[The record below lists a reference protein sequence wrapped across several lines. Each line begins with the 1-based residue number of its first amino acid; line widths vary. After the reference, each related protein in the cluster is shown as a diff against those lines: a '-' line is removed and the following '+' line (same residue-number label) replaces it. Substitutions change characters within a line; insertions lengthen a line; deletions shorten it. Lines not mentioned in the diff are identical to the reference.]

1 MIDSKHPQYAEK
13 EAQWGRCRHCYQGED
28 AVKGEG
34 ELYLPKLTKQ
44 SDDSYNAY
52 RKRTSYY
59 NAVKRTVEG
68 LVGAVMRIDPLIE
81 GVKDEWLED
90 VTGTGVTAKDF
101 VSYMLAEQVL
111 MGRQGVLVDHD
122 GSRPYLAGYTTE
134 QITNWLDDRIV
145 LREEYRAVDPDDIYA
160 SEYKTQYRE
169 LVIEEGRYL
178 VRVWR
183 QAKNQV
189 WEVVEEIVPGRRGEA
204 FEDMPFVGISVDGM
218 NLVPEVPPLLGLV
231 DMNLSHYRTSADLE
245 HGRHFTALPTPY
257 VTGVDVD
264 SELSIG
270 AESAWVLPD
279 AASKAGYLEFSGQ
292 GLKALDAAMEQKRSM
307 MASLG
312 AQLLEGQKNGVEA
325 SETLR
330 LRQNSEMS
338 VLMGAVKA
346 VEGGLEQALNVM
358 TGWEGGA
365 EVSVTL
371 NTDFAD
377 TKMIAQDMQAL
388 MQAWQSGAISHETFL
403 WNMKRGEVLQA
414 GIEIEEERDRIDMQT
429 GGMETAE

>member
-1 MIDSKHPQYAEK
+1 MIDSKHPRYAEK
-13 EAQWGRCRHCYQGED
+13 EAQWGRSRHCYLGED
-28 AVKGEG
+28 AVKDEG
-34 ELYLPKLTKQ
+34 ETYLPKLTKQ
-44 SDDSYNAY
+44 TDDSYDAY
-52 RKRTSYY
+52 RKRASYY
-59 NAVKRTVEG
+59 NAIRRTVDG
-68 LVGAVMRIDPLIE
+68 LVGAVMRIDPVIE

-90 VTGTGVTAKDF
+90 VTGTGVTVKDF
-101 VSYMLAEQVL
+101 VAYMLREQLL
-111 MGRQGVLVDHD
+111 MGRQGVLVDHN
-122 GSRPYLAGYTTE
+122 GARPYLAGYTTE
-134 QITNWLDDRIV
+134 QITNWLEDRVV
-145 LREEYRAVDPDDIYA
+145 LREEYRAVNPNDIYD

-178 VRVWR
+178 VRIWQ

-189 WEVVEEIVPGRRGEA
+189 WEVAEEITPGRRGEA
-204 FEDMPFVGISVDGM
+204 LDDVPFIGVSVDGM
-218 NLVPEVPPLLGLV
+218 NLNPEIPPLLGLA

-270 AESAWVLPD
+270 AEAAWVLPD
-279 AASKAGYLEFSGQ
+279 SASKAGYLEFSGQ
-292 GLKALDAAMEQKRSM
+292 GLKALEVAMEQKRSM

-338 VLMGAVKA
+338 VLMGAVKT
-346 VEGGLEQALNVM
+346 VEGGLEKALNAM
-358 TGWEGGA
+358 TEWEGGG
-365 EVSVTL
+365 EVTVTL

-377 TKMIAQDMQAL
+377 TKMAATDMQAL

-403 WNMKRGEVLQA
+403 WNMKRGEILQA
-414 GIEIEEERDRIDMQT
+414 GIEVEEERDRIDMQT
-429 GGMETAE
+429 GIVE